1 MAATMQKRREM
12 RSELKKKVGGGL
24 THVSR
29 AEIEQEIAPRIH
41 LRPDEAAELFQS
53 LKGKA
58 WRGDYIPSDEGG
70 WIGAWIE
77 HMD

>member
-1 MAATMQKRREM
+1 MGATAQKRREM
-12 RSELKKKVGGGL
+12 RSELKGMVGDGL

-29 AEIEQEIAPRIH
+29 AEIEQNIAPRID
-41 LRPDEAAELFQS
+41 LKPDEAAKLFQS
-53 LKGKA
+53 LKGKT

-77 HMD
+77 HVD